1 MITQAIK
8 GWLQKVFAWWPWK
21 QSTSVEYQPVARAVI
36 WNSTPETPFRSTRE
50 GIIPQTGT
58 VPRLSTLEGRSERM
72 LQSRSE
78 DLPPA
83 TPTSF
88 VVEPV
93 EPVNVSRGVSQP
105 TPTTQQRLEFLRYLI
120 QRGTINEGFEKDP
133 ADF

>member
-21 QSTSVEYQPVARAVI
+21 QSTSVEYQPVASSVV

-72 LQSRSE
+72 LQFRSE
-78 DLPPA
+78 DQPPA
-83 TPTSF
+83 T
-88 VVEPV
+88 
-93 EPVNVSRGVSQP
+93 VSGLS
-105 TPTTQQRLEFLRYLI
+105 TESESASSDMSHHAPTTQQRLEFLRYLI

-133 ADF
+133 TTDF